1 MSELPNISPPH
12 LTAPSRWDAKLARH
26 LVLPL
31 SNGRVTPNDLT
42 TVRLATGLAAAAAF
56 IPGTYVWSNIAA
68 LLLVV
73 SNFLDHADGELAR
86 ISGKTSRFGHFYDL
100 ACDAV
105 VTVLLFV
112 AMGVGVRARSGIP
125 LDIPPVVLGAIAG
138 TAIALIF
145 FLRMRIEEMA
155 GKGASRQGTFRGFET
170 EDVLYLLPMVTLWD
184 GVIPLLLAASV
195 GAPLFASRVVL
206 EYYRLLRT
214 PKAAAQS
221 TSDAELA

>member
-1 MSELPNISPPH
+1 MSELPNISPR
-12 LTAPSRWDAKLARH
+12 LAAPSRWDARLARR
-26 LVLPL
+26 LVQPL
-31 SNGRVTPNDLT
+31 RNTGVTPNDLT
-42 TVRLATGLAAAAAF
+42 TIRLATGLAAAAAF
-56 IPGTYVWSNIAA
+56 IPGTYAWSNIAA

-100 ACDAV
+100 ACDTV
-105 VTVLLFV
+105 VTGLLFV
-112 AMGVGVRARSGIP
+112 AMGLGVRARSGIP

-170 EDVLYLLPMVTLWD
+170 EDVLYLLRD
-184 GVIPLLLAASV
+184 GVIPLLVAASV

-206 EYYRLLRT
+206 EYYRLLRS
-214 PKAAAQS
+214 PKPAAQS

>member
-1 MSELPNISPPH
+1 MSELPNVSPRI
-12 LTAPSRWDAKLARH
+12 AAASRWDARLARR

-31 SNGRVTPNDLT
+31 RDAPVTPNDLT
-42 TVRLATGLAAAAAF
+42 SVRLATGLAAAVAF
-56 IPGTYVWSNIAA
+56 IPGTYGWSNVAA

-100 ACDAV
+100 ACDTV

-112 AMGVGVRARSGIP
+112 AMGVGVRGKTGFP
-125 LDIPPVVLGAIAG
+125 LNIPPVLLGAIAG
-138 TAIALIF
+138 AAIALIF

-155 GKGASRQGTFRGFET
+155 GKAASRQGVFGGFET
-170 EDVLYLLPMVTLWD
+170 EDVLYLLPLVTLCD

-195 GAPLFASRVVL
+195 GAPLFASWVVL
-206 EYYRLLRT
+206 DYYRLLRSRK
-214 PKAAAQS
+214 PAAQS
-221 TSDAELA
+221 TSDAGLA

>member
-1 MSELPNISPPH
+1 MSESPNVAPP
-12 LTAPSRWDAKLARH
+12 LAGPSQWDARLARR

-31 SNGRVTPNDLT
+31 RGSRVTPNDLT
-42 TVRLATGLAAAAAF
+42 AVRLATGLAAAVAF
-56 IPGTYVWSNIAA
+56 IPGTYAWSNTAA

-86 ISGKTSRFGHFYDL
+86 INGKTSRFGHFYDL

-112 AMGVGVRARSGIP
+112 AMGVGVRANGGIP

-145 FLRMRIEEMA
+145 FLRMRIEKMA
-155 GKGASRQGTFRGFET
+155 GKGASRQGAFGGFET
-170 EDVLYLLPMVTLWD
+170 EDVLYLLPLVTLCD

-195 GAPLFASRVVL
+195 GAPLFASWVVL
-206 EYYRLLRT
+206 EYHRLRRR
-214 PKAAAQS
+214 PRPAPQS
-221 TSDAELA
+221 PSDAELA

>member
-1 MSELPNISPPH
+1 MSELPNISPR
-12 LTAPSRWDAKLARH
+12 LAAPLQWDARLARR

-31 SNGRVTPNDLT
+31 RNGRVTPNDLT
-42 TVRLATGLAAAAAF
+42 TVRLATGLAAAVAF
-56 IPGTYVWSNIAA
+56 IPGTYAWSNVAA

-73 SNFLDHADGELAR
+73 SNLLDHADGELAR

-100 ACDAV
+100 ACDTV

-112 AMGVGVRARSGIP
+112 AIGVGVRAKSGIM
-125 LDIPPVVLGAIAG
+125 LDISPVVPGAIAG
-138 TAIALIF
+138 ISIALIF

-155 GKGASRQGTFRGFET
+155 GKGASRQGAFGGFET
-170 EDVLYLLPMVTLWD
+170 EDVLYLLPLVTLCD

-195 GAPLFASRVVL
+195 GAPLFASWVVL
-206 EYYRLLRT
+206 EYYRLLRRRK
-214 PKAAAQS
+214 PAAQS